1 MACFATISNSSRAA
15 GWKSKVRARWRHI
28 FSSAEHAN
36 LVVLAPVDELMRAL
50 ATLDAKKDSS
60 MIRRGIVWLAL
71 SFAALPAPP
80 ILSALAQSGII
91 RVIIGTVP
99 GGAIDPYARMIAEHM
114 SRTLG
119 QPIIVEN
126 KPGASGTLAAEYVAN
141 APADGTILWL
151 GTQAFT
157 EINPNAFPHARWSLD
172 QFRPIIRGVEAPL
185 AFIIHPSV
193 PADTFGEF
201 IAWAKAN
208 RGKLSYSS
216 YQAGTPSHFLGFQMN
231 EKFDLDLT
239 HVPYR
244 GSGLQVTGLLGG
256 HSLFGFAQVNSSLV
270 HVRSGKLKALATT
283 GPTRDRSL
291 PQVPT
296 FAELGYPDFTAKVW
310 FGLLVKEGVPE
321 DIFKRL
327 TEAAKAAHAD
337 PAVKAKL
344 EAQGFE
350 VSGETGPQLKS
361 EIKQQVERWG
371 RLVKASGFS
380 IEDRG
385 STQ

>member
-1 MACFATISNSSRAA
+1 MN
-15 GWKSKVRARWRHI
+15 
-28 FSSAEHAN
+28 
-36 LVVLAPVDELMRAL
+36 
-50 ATLDAKKDSS
+50 
-60 MIRRGIVWLAL
+60 RRGILWLAL
-71 SFAALPAPP
+71 SLAALPAPP

-91 RVIIGTVP
+91 RVVIGTVP

-185 AFIIHPSV
+185 AFIINPSV

-321 DIFKRL
+321 DVFKRL

>member
-1 MACFATISNSSRAA
+1 MN
-15 GWKSKVRARWRHI
+15 
-28 FSSAEHAN
+28 
-36 LVVLAPVDELMRAL
+36 
-50 ATLDAKKDSS
+50 
-60 MIRRGIVWLAL
+60 RRGIVRLAL
-71 SFAALPAPP
+71 SLAALPAAP

-91 RVIIGTVP
+91 RVIIGTAP
-99 GGAIDPYARMIAEHM
+99 GGAIDRYARRIAEHM

-126 KPGASGTLAAEYVAN
+126 KPGASGTLAAEYIAN

-157 EINPNAFPHARWSLD
+157 EINPNAFPNARWSVD

-185 AFIIHPSV
+185 AFIVNPSV
-193 PADTFGEF
+193 PAATFGEF
-201 IAWAKAN
+201 ITWAKAN

-216 YQAGTPSHFLGFQMN
+216 YQAGTPSHFLGFHMN
-231 EKFDLDLT
+231 EEFDLDLT

-244 GSGLQVTGLLGG
+244 GSGLQVTGL
-256 HSLFGFAQVNSSLV
+256 
-270 HVRSGKLKALATT
+270 
-283 GPTRDRSL
+283 TRDRSM

-296 FAELGYPDFTAKVW
+296 FAELGYPEFTAKVW
-310 FGLLVKEGVPE
+310 FGLLVKDGVPE
-321 DIFKRL
+321 DVFKRL

-337 PAVKAKL
+337 PAVKEKL

-371 RLVKASGFS
+371 RLVKASRFS

-385 STQ
+385 STR

>member
-1 MACFATISNSSRAA
+1 MN
-15 GWKSKVRARWRHI
+15 
-28 FSSAEHAN
+28 
-36 LVVLAPVDELMRAL
+36 
-50 ATLDAKKDSS
+50 
-60 MIRRGIVWLAL
+60 RRGIVRLAL
-71 SFAALPAPP
+71 SLAALPAAP

-91 RVIIGTVP
+91 RVIIGTAP

-126 KPGASGTLAAEYVAN
+126 KPGASGTLAAEYIAN

-157 EINPNAFPHARWSLD
+157 EINPNAFPNARWSVD

-185 AFIIHPSV
+185 AFIVNPSV
-193 PADTFGEF
+193 PAATFGEF
-201 IAWAKAN
+201 ITWAKAN

-231 EKFDLDLT
+231 EMFDLDLT

-256 HSLFGFAQVNSSLV
+256 HSLFGFAQVNSSLP

-283 GPTRDRSL
+283 GPTRDRSM

-296 FAELGYPDFTAKVW
+296 FAELGYPEFTAKVW
-310 FGLLVKEGVPE
+310 FGLLVKDGVPE
-321 DIFKRL
+321 DVFKRL

-337 PAVKAKL
+337 PAVKEKL

-385 STQ
+385 STR

>member
-1 MACFATISNSSRAA
+1 MSRRGSVLLVAC
-15 GWKSKVRARWRHI
+15 
-28 FSSAEHAN
+28 
-36 LVVLAPVDELMRAL
+36 LVTLLAP
-50 ATLDAKKDSS
+50 
-60 MIRRGIVWLAL
+60 
-71 SFAALPAPP
+71 PAVET
-80 ILSALAQSGII
+80 SAQGGII
-91 RVIIGTVP
+91 RIIVGTAP
-99 GGAIDPYARMIAEHM
+99 GGAIDPYARMVGEHM

-126 KPGASGTLAAEYVAN
+126 KPGASGTLAAEYIVN

-157 EINPNAFPHARWSLD
+157 EINPNAFPNARWSID

-185 AFIIHPSV
+185 AFVINPSV
-193 PADTFGEF
+193 PADTFADF

-231 EKFDLDLT
+231 EKFELDLT
-239 HVPYR
+239 H
-244 GSGLQVTGLLGG
+244 
-256 HSLFGFAQVNSSLV
+256 
-270 HVRSGKLKALATT
+270 
-283 GPTRDRSL
+283 
-291 PQVPT
+291 VPT
-296 FAELGYPDFTAKVW
+296 FAELGYAEFTAKVW
-310 FGLLVKEGVPE
+310 FGLLVREGVP
-321 DIFKRL
+321 DDVFGRL

-337 PAVKAKL
+337 PTVREKL

-350 VSGETGPQLKS
+350 VSGETGPQLKAQ
-361 EIKQQVERWG
+361 IKQQIERWG

-385 STQ
+385 STR

>member
-1 MACFATISNSSRAA
+1 MNRRFILVAA
-15 GWKSKVRARWRHI
+15 
-28 FSSAEHAN
+28 F
-36 LVVLAPVDELMRAL
+36 L
-50 ATLDAKKDSS
+50 
-60 MIRRGIVWLAL
+60 
-71 SFAALPAPP
+71 AALPASP

-91 RVIIGTVP
+91 RVIIGTMP

-119 QPIIVEN
+119 QPIVVEN

-157 EINPNAFPHARWSLD
+157 EINPNAFPNARWSID

-185 AFIIHPSV
+185 AFIINPSV

-201 IAWAKAN
+201 IAWAKAK

-256 HSLFGFAQVNSSLV
+256 HSLFGFAQVNSSLP
-270 HVRSGKLKALATT
+270 HVRSGQLKALATT
-283 GPTRDRSL
+283 GPTRDRSM

-296 FAELGYPDFTAKVW
+296 FAELGYGEFTAKVW
-310 FGLLVKEGVPE
+310 FGLLVKDGVPE
-321 DIFKRL
+321 DVFKRL

-337 PAVKAKL
+337 PAVKEKL

-385 STQ
+385 STR

>member
-1 MACFATISNSSRAA
+1 M
-15 GWKSKVRARWRHI
+15 
-28 FSSAEHAN
+28 
-36 LVVLAPVDELMRAL
+36 
-50 ATLDAKKDSS
+50 
-60 MIRRGIVWLAL
+60 
-71 SFAALPAPP
+71 
-80 ILSALAQSGII
+80 
-91 RVIIGTVP
+91 
-99 GGAIDPYARMIAEHM
+99 
-114 SRTLG
+114 
-119 QPIIVEN
+119 
-126 KPGASGTLAAEYVAN
+126 
-141 APADGTILWL
+141 
-151 GTQAFT
+151 
-157 EINPNAFPHARWSLD
+157 
-172 QFRPIIRGVEAPL
+172 EAPL

-256 HSLFGFAQVNSSLV
+256 HSLFGFAQVNSSLL

-283 GPTRDRSL
+283 GPTRDRSM

-321 DIFKRL
+321 DVFKRL

-361 EIKQQVERWG
+361 EIKQQLERCG

>member
-1 MACFATISNSSRAA
+1 ISNSSRAA

-60 MIRRGIVWLAL
+60 MNRRGIVWLAL

-157 EINPNAFPHARWSLD
+157 EINPNA
-172 QFRPIIRGVEAPL
+172 
-185 AFIIHPSV
+185 
-193 PADTFGEF
+193 
-201 IAWAKAN
+201 
-208 RGKLSYSS
+208 
-216 YQAGTPSHFLGFQMN
+216 
-231 EKFDLDLT
+231 
-239 HVPYR
+239 
-244 GSGLQVTGLLGG
+244 
-256 HSLFGFAQVNSSLV
+256 
-270 HVRSGKLKALATT
+270 LATT
-283 GPTRDRSL
+283 GPTRDRSM

-321 DIFKRL
+321 DVFKRL

-350 VSGETGPQLKS
+350 VSGETGPQ
-361 EIKQQVERWG
+361 
-371 RLVKASGFS
+371 
-380 IEDRG
+380 
-385 STQ
+385 

>member
-1 MACFATISNSSRAA
+1 MARALLRCAA
-15 GWKSKVRARWRHI
+15 GAADSV
-28 FSSAEHAN
+28 SVGAERDH
-36 LVVLAPVDELMRAL
+36 
-50 ATLDAKKDSS
+50 
-60 MIRRGIVWLAL
+60 
-71 SFAALPAPP
+71 
-80 ILSALAQSGII
+80 
-91 RVIIGTVP
+91 
-99 GGAIDPYARMIAEHM
+99 
-114 SRTLG
+114 SR
-119 QPIIVEN
+119 QN

-185 AFIIHPSV
+185 AFIINPSV

-256 HSLFGFAQVNSSLV
+256 HSLFGFAQVNSSLP
-270 HVRSGKLKALATT
+270 HVRSGNLKALATT

-291 PQVPT
+291 LQVPT
-296 FAELGYPDFTAKVW
+296 FAGLGYPDFTAKVW
-310 FGLLVKEGVPE
+310 F
-321 DIFKRL
+321 
-327 TEAAKAAHAD
+327 
-337 PAVKAKL
+337 
-344 EAQGFE
+344 
-350 VSGETGPQLKS
+350 
-361 EIKQQVERWG
+361 
-371 RLVKASGFS
+371 
-380 IEDRG
+380 
-385 STQ
+385 